1 MKTAYPNCKIVTSR
15 FQTYPKHIH
24 FGLVRV
30 KSMEIDLHWF
40 NTHELKM
47 DMHWLINT
55 LHARRCAGSASQA
68 LMIIAIER
76 NNGGKFE
83 INPPTPTARFD
94 CIPEE
99 GLKVVMSWIIDTVKE
114 TGKIFSVWISRVCT
128 DDWSLYKVW
137 RKFHWLLSDIDN
149 ARSWVAYCERH
160 TNGRCTYVKIIWKCS
175 T

>member
-30 KSMEIDLHWF
+30 KSMEISIDLTRTSSKWIYA
-40 NTHELKM
+40 
-47 DMHWLINT
+47 LIDQYAACT
-55 LHARRCAGSASQA
+55 ALRCAGSASQA

-99 GLKVVMSWIIDTVKE
+99 GLKVVMS
-114 TGKIFSVWISRVCT
+114 
-128 DDWSLYKVW
+128 
-137 RKFHWLLSDIDN
+137 
-149 ARSWVAYCERH
+149 
-160 TNGRCTYVKIIWKCS
+160 
-175 T
+175 